1 MPPCRSTTAASV
13 VSTNAA
19 PLPDPLAAI
28 DPVDL
33 DRFVRHLAEAAAS
46 WHRRRQVTPLPFLS
60 ADRPDL
66 PRAA

>member
-1 MPPCRSTTAASV
+1 MSACRSSVALSV

-19 PLPDPLAAI
+19 PLPDPLADIA
-28 DPVDL
+28 PADL

-46 WHRRRQVTPLPFLS
+46 WHRRRQAPPLPFRS
-60 ADRPDL
+60 DERAAL